1 MWNSLL
7 FIYFVIYLLHVIF
20 FLPIY
25 SVYLFFLL
33 CVLLAIK
40 FSKKPIHWGNEQF
53 IDFIERLLL
62 AQHQR
67 ALPFALQ
74 MIVCSATLHS
84 FEVKKLAVSLTI
96 NDLSI
101 TERKRV
107 SRKKFVLYPVMFE
120 QCESSYFRWIDFDGI
135 CNSSRGRVI
144 ISCNVGW
151 MKDEMSKFSVEA
163 KVIWVWIRGVLKL
176 SVKVK

>member
-1 MWNSLL
+1 M
-7 FIYFVIYLLHVIF
+7 
-20 FLPIY
+20 
-25 SVYLFFLL
+25 
-33 CVLLAIK
+33 
-40 FSKKPIHWGNEQF
+40 
-53 IDFIERLLL
+53 

-84 FEVKKLAVSLTI
+84 FEVKKLAVSLTINDLSITERLQMIVCSATLHFFEVKKLAVSLTI

-163 KVIWVWIRGVLKL
+163 KVIWV
-176 SVKVK
+176 